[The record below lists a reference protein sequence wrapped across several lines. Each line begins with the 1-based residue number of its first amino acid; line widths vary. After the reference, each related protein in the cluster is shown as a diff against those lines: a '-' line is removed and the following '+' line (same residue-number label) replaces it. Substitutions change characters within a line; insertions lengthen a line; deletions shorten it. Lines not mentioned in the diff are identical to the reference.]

1 MEQTTGNSQH
11 IDWRAWL
18 ERWDQ
23 QQAGYLPSREKRFA
37 VMLDALDVLLPASFV
52 ALDLA
57 CGPGSLSQR
66 LLTRFPAARC
76 LAVDLDPVLLTLG
89 RHALGDMDGRLHW
102 IEEDLRDPAWVNRLD
117 GTQVDAVLTTTA
129 LHWLRPETLLPLYQQ
144 LAALIRPGGLFLN
157 GDHLRFPPQQP
168 SLLTLAE
175 RLSQRQEQAV
185 IQQGGETWTRW
196 WEALAQEPALAEAFA
211 ERERRFHWRDHGE
224 VWQTLDLHEAAL
236 RNAGFREVGVCWQ
249 ELDNRVLLAVR

>member
-23 QQAGYLPSREKRFA
+23 QQAGYLPSREERFA

-57 CGPGSLSQR
+57 CGPGCLSQR
-66 LLTRFPAARC
+66 LLARFPAARC
-76 LAVDLDPVLLTLG
+76 LAVDLDPVLLMLG
-89 RHALGDMDGRLHW
+89 RHALGDMDGRLRW
-102 IEEDLRDPAWVNRLD
+102 IEADLRDPSWVSRLD

-144 LAALIRPGGLFLN
+144 LASLIRPGGLFLN
-157 GDHLRFPPQQP
+157 GDHSRFPPQQP

-185 IQQGGETWTRW
+185 IQQGGTCSGTS
-196 WEALAQEPALAEAFA
+196 P
-211 ERERRFHWRDHGE
+211 G
-224 VWQTLDLHEAAL
+224 
-236 RNAGFREVGVCWQ
+236 
-249 ELDNRVLLAVR
+249 

>member
-1 MEQTTGNSQH
+1 VENATHNGCD

-18 ERWDQ
+18 QRWDR
-23 QQAGYLPSREKRFA
+23 QQAGYLPSREERFA
-37 VMLDALDVLLPASFV
+37 VMLDALNVLLPASFL

-89 RHALGDMDGRLHW
+89 RKALGDIDGRLLW
-102 IEEDLRDPAWVNRLD
+102 IEADIRDPAWLSRLD
-117 GTQVDAVLTTTA
+117 VTQVDAVLTTTA
-129 LHWLRPETLLPLYQQ
+129 LHWLRPEALLPLYQQ
-144 LAALIRPGGLFLN
+144 LATLIRPGGLFLN

-168 SLLTLAE
+168 SLQVLAE
-175 RLSQRQEQAV
+175 HVSRRQEQAL
-185 IQQGGETWTRW
+185 IQQGGETWAQW
-196 WEALAQEPALAEAFA
+196 WEALAQEPALAAAFA

-224 VWQTLDLHEAAL
+224 AWQTLDVHEAAL
-236 RNAGFREVGVCWQ
+236 RNAGFHEVGVCWQ

>member
-1 MEQTTGNSQH
+1 
-11 IDWRAWL
+11 
-18 ERWDQ
+18 
-23 QQAGYLPSREKRFA
+23 
-37 VMLDALDVLLPASFV
+37 
-52 ALDLA
+52 
-57 CGPGSLSQR
+57 
-66 LLTRFPAARC
+66 
-76 LAVDLDPVLLTLG
+76 
-89 RHALGDMDGRLHW
+89 
-102 IEEDLRDPAWVNRLD
+102 
-117 GTQVDAVLTTTA
+117 
-129 LHWLRPETLLPLYQQ
+129 
-144 LAALIRPGGLFLN
+144 LIRPGGLFLN

-168 SLLTLAE
+168 SLLALAE

>member
-1 MEQTTGNSQH
+1 MENTPYHGSD

-18 ERWDQ
+18 ERWDH
-23 QQAGYLPSREKRFA
+23 QQAGSLPSREERFA
-37 VMLDALDVLLPASFV
+37 VMLDALEVLLPSPFL

-66 LLTRFPAARC
+66 LLDRFPEARC

-89 RHALGDMDGRLHW
+89 RNALGEMDGRLRW
-102 IEEDLRDPAWVNRLD
+102 IEADIRDPGWLSRL
-117 GTQVDAVLTTTA
+117 GVTQVDAVLTTTA
-129 LHWLRPETLLPLYQQ
+129 LHWLRPEALLPLYQQ
-144 LAALIRPGGLFLN
+144 LATLIRPGGLFLN
-157 GDHLRFPPQQP
+157 GDHLRFPPHQS
-168 SLLTLAE
+168 SLQVLAE
-175 RLSQRQEQAV
+175 HIARRQEQAIV
-185 IQQGGETWTRW
+185 QQGGENWAQW
-196 WEALAQEPALAEAFA
+196 WEALAQETVLAEEFA

>member
-1 MEQTTGNSQH
+1 MEQTPGNGQH

-23 QQAGYLPSREKRFA
+23 QQAGSLPSREERFA
-37 VMLDALDVLLPASFV
+37 VMLDALEVLLPSPFL

-66 LLTRFPAARC
+66 LLGRFAQARC
-76 LAVDLDPVLLTLG
+76 LAVDLDPVLLTIG
-89 RHALGDMDGRLHW
+89 RHALGEMAGRLRW
-102 IEEDLRDPAWVNRLD
+102 VEADIRDPAWLSQV
-117 GTQVDAVLTTTA
+117 GVTQVDAVLTTTA
-129 LHWLRPETLLPLYQQ
+129 LHWLRPEALLPLYQQ
-144 LAALIRPGGLFLN
+144 LATLIRPGGLFLN
-157 GDHLRFPPQQP
+157 GDHMRFPPNQS
-168 SLLTLAE
+168 SLQVLADHV
-175 RLSQRQEQAV
+175 SHRQEQASV
-185 IQQGGETWTRW
+185 RQGGESWTQW
-196 WEALAQEPALAEAFA
+196 WEAVARETMLADAFA

-224 VWQTLDLHEAAL
+224 AWQTLDVHEAAL

>member
-1 MEQTTGNSQH
+1 MENTTQNGH
-11 IDWRAWL
+11 DIDWRAWL
-18 ERWDQ
+18 RRWDQ

-76 LAVDLDPVLLTLG
+76 LAVDLDPVLLMLG
-89 RHALGDMDGRLHW
+89 RETLGDMDGRLRW
-102 IEEDLRDPAWVNRLD
+102 IEADLRDPAWVTRLD
-117 GTQVDAVLTTTA
+117 VAQVDAVLTTTA
-129 LHWLRPETLLPLYQQ
+129 LHWLRPEILLPLYQQ
-144 LAALIRPGGLFLN
+144 LASLIRPGGLFLN

-168 SLLTLAE
+168 SFLTLAE
-175 RLSQRQEQAV
+175 RLSQRQEQAI
-185 IQQGGETWTRW
+185 IQQGSETWTRW
-196 WEALAQEPALAEAFA
+196 WEALAQEPTLAEAFA

-236 RNAGFREVGVCWQ
+236 RNAGFHEVGVCWQ
-249 ELDNRVLLAVR
+249 ELDDRVLLAVR

>member
-1 MEQTTGNSQH
+1 
-11 IDWRAWL
+11 
-18 ERWDQ
+18 
-23 QQAGYLPSREKRFA
+23 
-37 VMLDALDVLLPASFV
+37 MLDALEVMLPSPFL

-66 LLTRFPAARC
+66 LLDRFPEARC

-89 RHALGDMDGRLHW
+89 RNALGEMDGRLRW
-102 IEEDLRDPAWVNRLD
+102 IEADIRDPGWLSRL
-117 GTQVDAVLTTTA
+117 GVTQVDTVLTTTA
-129 LHWLRPETLLPLYQQ
+129 LHWLRPEALLPLYQQ
-144 LAALIRPGGLFLN
+144 LATLIRPGGLFLN
-157 GDHLRFPPQQP
+157 GDHLRFPPHQS
-168 SLLTLAE
+168 SLQVLAE
-175 RLSQRQEQAV
+175 HIARRQEQAIV
-185 IQQGGETWTRW
+185 QQGGENWAQW
-196 WEALAQEPALAEAFA
+196 WEALAQETVLAEEFA

>member
-1 MEQTTGNSQH
+1 MEQTSENDQH
-11 IDWRAWL
+11 INWHAWL

-23 QQAGYLPSREKRFA
+23 QQAGSLPSREARFA
-37 VMLDALDVLLPASFV
+37 VMLDALEVLLPSSFL

-66 LLTRFPAARC
+66 LLDRFPQARC

-89 RHALGDMDGRLHW
+89 RHALGEREGRLRW
-102 IEEDLRDPAWVNRLD
+102 VEADIRDPGWLSRL
-117 GTQVDAVLTTTA
+117 GVTQVDAVLTTTA
-129 LHWLRPETLLPLYQQ
+129 LHWLRPEVLLPLYQQ
-144 LAALIRPGGLFLN
+144 LAAVIRPGGLFLN
-157 GDHLRFPPQQP
+157 GDHLRFPPHQS
-168 SLLTLAE
+168 SLQALADHVS
-175 RLSQRQEQAV
+175 RRQEQALV
-185 IQQGGETWTRW
+185 QQGGESWAQW
-196 WEALAQEPALAEAFA
+196 WKALAQETMLAEAFA

-224 VWQTLDLHEAAL
+224 IWQTLDVHEGAL

>member
-23 QQAGYLPSREKRFA
+23 QQAGYLPSREERFA

-89 RHALGDMDGRLHW
+89 RHALGDMDGRLRW

>member
-89 RHALGDMDGRLHW
+89 RHALGDMDGRLRW